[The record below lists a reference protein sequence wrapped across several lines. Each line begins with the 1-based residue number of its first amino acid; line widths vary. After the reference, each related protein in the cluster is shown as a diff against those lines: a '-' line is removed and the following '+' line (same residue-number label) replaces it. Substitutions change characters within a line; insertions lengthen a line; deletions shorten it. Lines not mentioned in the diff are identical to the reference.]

1 MVTHARVLLWG
12 QVVGLVV
19 WDDQQQRATFQ
30 YDRAFTRSGLD
41 VAPIMMPL
49 AKARGGDEVFSFGD
63 VRDETF
69 RGLPGLL
76 ADSLPD
82 RFGEQI
88 LNAWLATQQRTPGS
102 ANPVERLCYTGR
114 RGMGALEFE
123 PSHNDWEASSEA
135 LQVEDLVRVANSV
148 LYERAAFRTNHKNKG
163 REEALM
169 DILQVGTSA
178 GGARAKAIVAF
189 NADTGEVRSGQVDG
203 LPGFTYCL
211 IKFDGVTNDPDSKAG
226 VTATSR
232 GYGRIEYAYHL
243 MARAC
248 GVAMMPCRLLEEHG
262 RAHFLTQRFDRV
274 RDAEGTVHKLHMATL
289 CGIAHM
295 DYNQPLVHSYE
306 QAFQVMRVLGL
317 PYPAAVELFRRM
329 CFNVVA
335 VNCDDHTKNISFLMD
350 PQGEWHLAPAYDM
363 SFAYNPDSLRVKQH
377 QMSVNG
383 KRSGITRDD
392 LLAVAKAM
400 NIKKAAAIV
409 DEVVAGLKKWKNFAK
424 QAEVPA
430 RQVEAIGKLHLTRF

>member
-123 PSHNDWEASSEA
+123 PAHNDWEASNEA

-148 LYERAAFRTNHKNKG
+148 LYERATFRTNHKKG
-163 REEALM
+163 REEALL

-178 GGARAKAIVAF
+178 GGARAKAIVAY

-203 LPGFTYCL
+203 LPRFTYCL
-211 IKFDGVTNDPDSKAG
+211 IKFDGVTNEKLGDPK
-226 VTATSR
+226 

-248 GVAMMPCRLLEEHG
+248 GVEMMPSRLLEEHG

-274 RDAEGTVHKLHMATL
+274 RDAEGMVHKLHMATL

-317 PYPAAVELFRRM
+317 PYPAAMELFRRM

-335 VNCDDHTKNISFLMD
+335 MNCDDHTKNISFLMD
-350 PQGEWHLAPAYDM
+350 PQGDWHLAPAYDVTY
-363 SFAYNPDSLRVKQH
+363 AYHPDSLWLRQH
-377 QMSVNG
+377 QMSING
-383 KRSGITRDD
+383 KRTDITRED

-400 NIKKAAAIV
+400 NIKKAGAII
-409 DEVVAGLKKWKNFAK
+409 DEVKAGVKRWKTFAK
-424 QAEVPA
+424 KAEMPA
-430 RQVEAIGKLHLTRF
+430 KQVEMIGRMHQVRI